1 MKITVCAYLKNAHKL
16 KNPSY
21 YARVKIDNKT
31 HDIPLHTTEKAVA
44 DSWVRLRRSEIQR
57 YNDYI
62 ACGEQPPEDLLS
74 KLMPTMA
81 KKGTS
86 EAVSLIP
93 VCLDGWER
101 ELRQNGYRERS
112 IDTYCKAIRNTV
124 PNTATVSD
132 FTSKNVLAWL
142 GSLTH
147 LKTST
152 RKSYS
157 VSLREFAKFL
167 IANYGLNRAVMDN
180 WPMVKVQTEE
190 KGFWTMPQM
199 YKLIEAIEC
208 RDKVMEQQ
216 MKAYCW
222 VMATC
227 GSRQQ
232 ETYLLRWSDYEDGVL
247 TFRSETTK
255 GNQTRR
261 VPLDMR
267 VAEMLLRLPR
277 TSTQMFPDIP
287 KSQAGRFSIVDRAAQ
302 KAGLGH
308 GGLHRFR
315 HSACM
320 YLYSRCR
327 DIKAI
332 AQMVGHSA
340 AVSLTYYQASR
351 ESDELRNIVQ
361 AAYESETM
369 IPSTMDELI
378 KAGLI

>member
-44 DSWVRLRRSEIQR
+44 ESWVRLRRSEIQR

-74 KLMPTMA
+74 KLMPTIA
-81 KKGTS
+81 HKSTS

-93 VCLDGWER
+93 VCLDGWEQ
-101 ELRQNGYRERS
+101 ELRQKGHRERS
-112 IDTYCKAIRNTV
+112 IDTYVKAVRNTV
-124 PNTATVSD
+124 PSTATVSD

-167 IANYGLNRAVMDN
+167 IANYGLNRSVMDN

-190 KGFWTMPQM
+190 RGYLTMPQM
-199 YKLIEAIEC
+199 YKLIEAIQC
-208 RDKVMEQQ
+208 KSKDMEQQ

-222 VMATC
+222 IMATC
-227 GSRQQ
+227 GSRQN
-232 ETYLLRWSDYEDGVL
+232 ETFLLKWSDFVDGVI
-247 TFRSETTK
+247 TFRSENTK
-255 GNQTRR
+255 GNRTRR

-267 VAEMLLRLPR
+267 VAEMLLRLPKK
-277 TSTQMFPDIP
+277 SPEMFPDIP

-302 KAGLGH
+302 KAGIGH
-308 GGLHRFR
+308 AGLHMFR

-320 YLYSRCR
+320 YLYARCK

-332 AQMVGHSA
+332 AQMVGHSP
-340 AVSLTYYQASR
+340 AVSLQYYVASR

-361 AAYESETM
+361 AAYESENM
-369 IPSTMDELI
+369 IPNAMDELI
-378 KAGLI
+378 KAGLV

>member
-16 KNPSY
+16 KNPQY

-44 DSWVRLRRSEIQR
+44 ESWVRLRRSEIQR
-57 YNDYI
+57 YNDYL

-74 KLMPTMA
+74 KLMPTVA
-81 KKGTS
+81 QKGPS

-93 VCLDGWER
+93 VCLDGWEK
-101 ELRQNGYRERS
+101 ELRQKGYRERS

-124 PNTATVSD
+124 PSTATVSD

-167 IANYGLNRAVMDN
+167 IANYGLSRAVTDS

-199 YKLIEAIEC
+199 YRLIEAIEC

-247 TFRSETTK
+247 TFRSENTK
-255 GNQTRR
+255 GNKTRR

-287 KSQAGRFSIVDRAAQ
+287 KSQAGRFAIVDRAAK

-315 HSACM
+315 HSACV
-320 YLYSRCR
+320 YLYSRCK

-332 AQMVGHSA
+332 AQMVGHSP
-340 AVSLTYYQASR
+340 AVSLQYYVASR

-361 AAYESETM
+361 AAYESENL
-369 IPSTMDELI
+369 IPNAMDELI
-378 KAGLI
+378 KAGLV